1 MMKHKNI
8 MVVGTS
14 SGAGK
19 SITVTGL
26 CRAFFKDGYTVSP
39 FKSQNMALNSY
50 ITKDGHE
57 MGRAQ
62 ALQAMA
68 CEIEAHY
75 SMNPILLKP
84 TGDRRIQVI
93 VNGKSIGNMGGLEY
107 GNYKTSLKKDIIHA
121 YDTIKSKNQICVIE
135 GAGSPVELNIKQDD
149 IVNMGLAEMLDAPV
163 ILVADIDRGGVFA
176 SIYGTISLME
186 PEERARV
193 KGVIINKF
201 RGNVDILKPGLDKI
215 EELTGVP
222 ILGVMPY
229 FELDIEDED
238 GVTEKFNRIKSKAAG
253 ITVSVIKLKHISNF
267 TDIDALLA
275 NTDVNVNYVTS
286 FHELG
291 NEDLIVIPGS
301 KNTID
306 DLKDIKE
313 KGIAQE
319 IIKLSRKGTPII
331 GICGGFQML
340 GERVLDPYGVEGDI
354 KELPGLGLL
363 DIETTMEK
371 EKVTTQYTGFLKGD
385 KGLLK
390 GMGNIEVKGYEI
402 HQGVTKGKE
411 ESITLDDR
419 LVATVKDNIFGTYLH
434 GIFDNREFTDFI
446 LNEIREK
453 KGLEKRKSTMT
464 FDEYRL
470 QELDKLEKIFRE
482 NVDMDAIYKILEGK
496 Q

>member
-1 MMKHKNI
+1 MKHKNI

-75 SMNPILLKP
+75 IMNPILLKP

-107 GNYKTSLKKDIIHA
+107 GDYKSKLKKDIIQA
-121 YDTIKSKNQICVIE
+121 YNTIKDENQICVIE

-149 IVNMGLAEMLDAPV
+149 IVNMGLAEMVDAPV

-201 RGNVDILKPGLDKI
+201 RGNVDILKPGLEKI

-238 GVTEKFNRIKSKAAG
+238 GVTEKFNKIKSKTAD

-275 NTDVNVNYVTS
+275 NKDVNVNYVTS

-291 NEDLIVIPGS
+291 NEDLIIIPGS

-319 IIKLSRKGTPII
+319 IIKMSRKGTPII
-331 GICGGFQML
+331 GICGGFQIL
-340 GERVLDPYGVEGDI
+340 GEKVLDPYGIEGDI

-371 EKVTTQYTGFLKGD
+371 EKVTTQYTGLLKGET
-385 KGLLK
+385 GLLK
-390 GMGNIEVKGYEI
+390 GLGDIQVKGYEI
-402 HQGVTKGKE
+402 HQGVTEGKE
-411 ESITLDDR
+411 KSITLDNR
-419 LVATVKDNIFGTYLH
+419 LVAAVKDNIFGTYLH

-446 LNEIREK
+446 LNNIREK
-453 KGLEKRKSTMT
+453 KGLEKKNSTMT

-482 NVDMDAIYKILEGK
+482 NVDMKAIYKILEEN
-496 Q
+496 

>member
-1 MMKHKNI
+1 MKHKNI

-75 SMNPILLKP
+75 TMNPILLKP

-107 GNYKTSLKKDIIHA
+107 GDYKSKLKKDIIQA
-121 YDTIKSKNQICVIE
+121 YNTIKDENQICVIE

-149 IVNMGLAEMLDAPV
+149 IVNMGLAEMVDAPV

-201 RGNVDILKPGLDKI
+201 RGNVDILKPGLEKI

-238 GVTEKFNRIKSKAAG
+238 GVTEKFNKIKSKTAD

-275 NTDVNVNYVTS
+275 NKDVNVNYVTS

-291 NEDLIVIPGS
+291 NEDLIIIPGS

-319 IIKLSRKGTPII
+319 IIKISRKGT
-331 GICGGFQML
+331 
-340 GERVLDPYGVEGDI
+340 
-354 KELPGLGLL
+354 
-363 DIETTMEK
+363 
-371 EKVTTQYTGFLKGD
+371 
-385 KGLLK
+385 
-390 GMGNIEVKGYEI
+390 
-402 HQGVTKGKE
+402 
-411 ESITLDDR
+411 
-419 LVATVKDNIFGTYLH
+419 
-434 GIFDNREFTDFI
+434 
-446 LNEIREK
+446 
-453 KGLEKRKSTMT
+453 
-464 FDEYRL
+464 
-470 QELDKLEKIFRE
+470 
-482 NVDMDAIYKILEGK
+482 
-496 Q
+496 

>member
-1 MMKHKNI
+1 MKHKNI

-14 SGAGK
+14 SGVGK

-68 CEIEAHY
+68 CEIDAHY
-75 SMNPILLKP
+75 TMNPILLKP
-84 TGDRRIQVI
+84 TGDSRIQVI
-93 VNGKSIGNMGGLEY
+93 LNGKSIGNMGGLEY
-107 GNYKTSLKKDIIHA
+107 GNYKEKLKEDITQA
-121 YDTIKSKNQICVIE
+121 YNTIRDKSQICVIE
-135 GAGSPVELNIKQDD
+135 GAGSPVELNMRQDD
-149 IVNMGLAEMLDAPV
+149 IVNMGLAKMVDAPV

-176 SIYGTISLME
+176 SIYGTIALME
-186 PEERARV
+186 PEERARI

-201 RGNVDILKPGLDKI
+201 RGNVDILKPGLEKI

-238 GVTEKFNRIKSKAAG
+238 GVTEKFNKIKSKTAD

-275 NTDVNVNYVTS
+275 NKDVNVKYVTS

-291 NEDLIVIPGS
+291 DEDIIVIPGS

-319 IIKLSRKGTPII
+319 IIKNSRKGTPII

-340 GERVLDPYGVEGDI
+340 GEKVLDPYGIEGDV
-354 KELPGLGLL
+354 KELAGLGLL

-371 EKVTTQYTGFLKGD
+371 EKVTIQYAGVLKGET
-385 KGLLK
+385 GLLK
-390 GMGNIEVKGYEI
+390 GMGNIKVKGYEI
-402 HQGVTKGKE
+402 HQGATTGKE
-411 ESITLDDR
+411 KSLTLDDR

-446 LNEIREK
+446 LNNIREK
-453 KGLEKRKSTMT
+453 KGLEKKNSTIT

-482 NVDMDAIYKILEGK
+482 NIDMKTIYKILEENK
-496 Q
+496 

>member
-1 MMKHKNI
+1 MKHKNI

-26 CRAFFKDGYTVSP
+26 CRAFFKDGYTVAP

-93 VNGKSIGNMGGLEY
+93 VNGKSIGNMGGFEY
-107 GNYKTSLKKDIIHA
+107 GEYKEKLKKDILEA
-121 YDTIKSKNQICVIE
+121 YSGIKNNYDICVVE
-135 GAGSPVELNIKQDD
+135 GAGSPVELNMKHDD
-149 IVNMGLAEMLDAPV
+149 IVNMGLAEMVDAPV

-176 SIYGTISLME
+176 SIYGTIELMDPDE
-186 PEERARV
+186 KKRV
-193 KGVIINKF
+193 KGVIVNKF
-201 RGNVDILKPGLDKI
+201 RGNVDILRPGLKKI

-238 GVTEKFNRIKSKAAG
+238 GVTEKFNKIKDKKG
-253 ITVSVIKLKHISNF
+253 QINISVIKLKHISNF
-267 TDIDALLA
+267 TDIDALMV
-275 NTDVNVNYVTS
+275 NKDVNINYVTS
-286 FHELG
+286 FHEIG
-291 NEDLIVIPGS
+291 DEDLIIIPGS

-319 IIKLSRKGTPII
+319 IIKASRKGTPII
-331 GICGGFQML
+331 GVCGGFQIL
-340 GERVLDPYGVEGDI
+340 GQRVLDPYGIEGDI

-363 DIETTMEK
+363 DMETVMER
-371 EKVTTQYTGFLKGD
+371 EKLTKQYSGTLLGKV
-385 KGLLK
+385 GLLE
-390 GMGNIEVKGYEI
+390 GLGNININGYEI
-402 HQGVTKGKE
+402 HQGVTTGNE
-411 ESITLDDR
+411 VSVTEDER
-419 LVATVKDNIFGTYLH
+419 FVAVAKDNIIGTYLH
-434 GIFDNREFTDFI
+434 GIFDNLEFTDFI
-446 LNEIREK
+446 LNKVREK
-453 KGLEKRKSTMT
+453 KGLEAKNSEVS

-470 QELDKLEKIFRE
+470 KELDKLEKIFRE
-482 NVDMDAIYKILEGK
+482 NVDMEAIYKILEEN
-496 Q
+496 

>member
-1 MMKHKNI
+1 MKHKNI

-75 SMNPILLKP
+75 TMNPILLKP

-107 GNYKTSLKKDIIHA
+107 GDYKSKLKKDIIQA
-121 YDTIKSKNQICVIE
+121 YNTIKDENQICVIE

-149 IVNMGLAEMLDAPV
+149 IVNMGLAEMVDAPV

-186 PEERARV
+186 PEERVRV

-201 RGNVDILKPGLDKI
+201 RGNVDILKPGLEKI

-238 GVTEKFNRIKSKAAG
+238 GVTEKFNKIKSKTAD

-275 NTDVNVNYVTS
+275 NKDVNVNYVTS

-291 NEDLIVIPGS
+291 NEDLIIIPGS

-319 IIKLSRKGTPII
+319 IIKMSRKGTPII
-331 GICGGFQML
+331 GICGGFQIL
-340 GERVLDPYGVEGDI
+340 GEKVLDPYGIEGDI

-371 EKVTTQYTGFLKGD
+371 EKVTTQYTGLLKGET
-385 KGLLK
+385 GLLK
-390 GMGNIEVKGYEI
+390 GLGDIQVKGYEI
-402 HQGVTKGKE
+402 HQGVTEGKE
-411 ESITLDDR
+411 KSITLDNR
-419 LVATVKDNIFGTYLH
+419 LVATVNDNIFGTYLH

-446 LNEIREK
+446 LNNIREK
-453 KGLEKRKSTMT
+453 KGLEKKNSTMT

-482 NVDMDAIYKILEGK
+482 NVDMEAIYKILEEN
-496 Q
+496 

>member
-1 MMKHKNI
+1 MKHKNI

-75 SMNPILLKP
+75 TMNPILLKP

-107 GNYKTSLKKDIIHA
+107 GDYKSKLKKDIIQA
-121 YDTIKSKNQICVIE
+121 YNTIKDENQICVIE

-149 IVNMGLAEMLDAPV
+149 IVNMGLAEMVDAPV

-201 RGNVDILKPGLDKI
+201 RGNVDILKPGLEKI

-238 GVTEKFNRIKSKAAG
+238 GVTEKFNKIKSKTAD

-275 NTDVNVNYVTS
+275 NKDVNVNYLTS

-291 NEDLIVIPGS
+291 NEDLIIIPGS

-319 IIKLSRKGTPII
+319 IIKISRKGTPII
-331 GICGGFQML
+331 GICGGFQIL
-340 GERVLDPYGVEGDI
+340 GEKVLDPYGIEGDI

-371 EKVTTQYTGFLKGD
+371 EKVTTQYTGLLKGET
-385 KGLLK
+385 GLLK
-390 GMGNIEVKGYEI
+390 GLGDIQVKGYEI
-402 HQGVTKGKE
+402 HQGVTEGKE
-411 ESITLDDR
+411 KSITLDNR

-446 LNEIREK
+446 LNNIREK
-453 KGLEKRKSTMT
+453 KGLEKKNSTMT

-482 NVDMDAIYKILEGK
+482 NVDMEAIYKILEEN
-496 Q
+496 

>member
-1 MMKHKNI
+1 MKHKNI

-50 ITKDGHE
+50 ITKEGHE

-68 CEIEAHY
+68 CEKEAHY
-75 SMNPILLKP
+75 TMNPVLLKP

-107 GNYKTSLKKDIIHA
+107 GNYKSILKKDIIEA
-121 YDTIKSKNQICVIE
+121 YNTIKIKNQICVIE

-149 IVNMGLAEMLDAPV
+149 IVNMGLAEMVNAPV

-186 PEERARV
+186 PEEKARV

-201 RGNVDILKPGLDKI
+201 RGNVEILKPGLEKI

-238 GVTEKFNRIKSKAAG
+238 GVTEKFSRIKSKKG
-253 ITVSVIKLKHISNF
+253 DIKVSVIKLKHISNF

-275 NTDVNVNYVTS
+275 NKDVDVNYVTS

-291 NEDLIVIPGS
+291 DEDLIVIPGS

-319 IIKLSRKGTPII
+319 IIKISRKGTPII
-331 GICGGFQML
+331 GICGGFQIL
-340 GERVLDPYGVEGDI
+340 GEKVLDPYGVEGDI

-371 EKVTTQYTGFLKGD
+371 EKVTTQYTGLLKGEM
-385 KGLLK
+385 GLLK
-390 GMGNIEVKGYEI
+390 GLGNIEVKGYEI
-402 HQGVTKGKE
+402 HQGVTTGKE
-411 ESITLDDR
+411 KSITSDNR
-419 LVATVKDNIFGTYLH
+419 LIATVKDNIFGTYLH

-446 LNEIREK
+446 LNNIREK
-453 KGLEKRKSTMT
+453 KGLEKRNSAIT

-470 QELDKLEKIFRE
+470 QELDKLERIFRE
-482 NVDMDAIYKILEGK
+482 NIDMKAIYKILEGN
-496 Q
+496 

>member
-1 MMKHKNI
+1 MKHKNI

-26 CRAFFKDGYTVSP
+26 CRAFFKDGHTVLP

-62 ALQAMA
+62 AVQAVA
-68 CEIEAHY
+68 CEVEAHY

-107 GNYKTSLKKDIIHA
+107 GSYKAELKKDIIHA
-121 YDTIKSKNQICVIE
+121 YNHIKNNSQIAVVE

-149 IVNMGLAEMLDAPV
+149 IVNMGLAEMIDAPV

-176 SIYGTISLME
+176 SIYGTICLME

-201 RGNVDILKPGLDKI
+201 RGNVDILKPGLSKI

-238 GVTEKFNRIKSKAAG
+238 GVTEKFNKIKNKKG
-253 ITVSVIKLKHISNF
+253 EINISVIKLKHISNF
-267 TDIDALLA
+267 TDIDALSI
-275 NTDVNVNYVTS
+275 NEDVNINYVTS
-286 FHELG
+286 AHELG
-291 NEDLIVIPGS
+291 DEDLIVIPGS

-319 IIKLSRKGTPII
+319 IIKLSRKGVPII
-331 GICGGFQML
+331 GICGGFQIL
-340 GERVLDPYGVEGDI
+340 GEKVLDPYGIEGDI

-363 DIETTMEK
+363 DIETVMEK
-371 EKVTTQYTGFLKGD
+371 EKLTTQYSGVLKDSG
-385 KGLLK
+385 GLLENL
-390 GMGNIEVKGYEI
+390 GDIAIKGYEI
-402 HQGVTKGKE
+402 HQGVTSGKE
-411 ESITLDDR
+411 ISCTEDDR
-419 LVATVKDNIFGTYLH
+419 LVATVKENIFGTYLH
-434 GIFDNREFTDFI
+434 GIFDNTEFSDFI
-446 LNEIREK
+446 LNKIREK
-453 KGLEKRKSTMT
+453 KGLQRKESEID
-464 FDEYRL
+464 FEQYRL
-470 QELDKLEKIFRE
+470 RELDKLEKIFRE
-482 NVDMDAIYKILEGK
+482 NVDMKAIYKILEGEL
-496 Q
+496 

>member
-1 MMKHKNI
+1 MKHKNI

-26 CRAFFKDGYTVSP
+26 CRVFFKDGYTVSP

-50 ITKDGHE
+50 ITKEGHE

-62 ALQAMA
+62 ALQAIA
-68 CEIEAHY
+68 CDKDAHY
-75 SMNPILLKP
+75 KMNPILLKP

-93 VNGKSIGNMGGLEY
+93 LNGKSIGNMGGFEY
-107 GNYKTSLKKDIIHA
+107 GKFKSNLKKEIMDA
-121 YDTIKSKNQICVIE
+121 YDELKNESEICVIE

-149 IVNMGLAEMLDAPV
+149 IVNMGLAQMIDAPV

-186 PEERARV
+186 PEERERV

-201 RGNVDILKPGLDKI
+201 RGNVDILRPGLEKI

-238 GVTEKFNRIKSKAAG
+238 GVTEKFNKIKTNNNN
-253 ITVSVIKLKHISNF
+253 INISVIKLKHLSNF
-267 TDIDALLA
+267 TDIDALSI
-275 NTDVNVNYVTS
+275 NEDVNINYITS

-291 NEDLIVIPGS
+291 NEDLIIIPGS

-306 DLKDIKE
+306 DLKDLKE

-319 IIKLSRKGTPII
+319 LIKLSRKGTPII

-340 GERVLDPYGVEGDI
+340 GGKVLDPYGIEGDI

-363 DIETTMEK
+363 DIETTMKK
-371 EKVTTQYTGFLKGD
+371 EKVTTQYSGILKG
-385 KGLLK
+385 KGELLK
-390 GMGNIEVKGYEI
+390 GLGDIEVKGYEI
-402 HQGVTKGKE
+402 HQGVTSGQE
-411 ESITLDDR
+411 ESLTLDDR
-419 LVATVKDNIFGTYLH
+419 LVATSKDNIFGTYLH
-434 GIFDNREFTDFI
+434 GIFDNLEFTDFI
-446 LNEIREK
+446 LNKLREK
-453 KGLEKRKSTMT
+453 KGLERKVSNIS
-464 FDEYRL
+464 FDEYRIG
-470 QELDKLEKIFRE
+470 EIDKLEKIFRE
-482 NVDMDAIYKILEGK
+482 NVDIEAIYKILEEN
-496 Q
+496 

>member
-1 MMKHKNI
+1 MKHKNI

-75 SMNPILLKP
+75 TMNPILLKP

-107 GNYKTSLKKDIIHA
+107 GDYKSKLKKDIIQA
-121 YDTIKSKNQICVIE
+121 YNTIKDENQICVIE

-149 IVNMGLAEMLDAPV
+149 IVNMGLAEMVDAPV

-201 RGNVDILKPGLDKI
+201 RGNVDILKPGLEKI

-238 GVTEKFNRIKSKAAG
+238 GVTEKFNKIKSKTAD

-275 NTDVNVNYVTS
+275 NKDVNVNYVTS

-291 NEDLIVIPGS
+291 NEDLIIIPGS

-319 IIKLSRKGTPII
+319 IIKISRKGTPII
-331 GICGGFQML
+331 GICGGFQIL
-340 GERVLDPYGVEGDI
+340 GGKVLDPYGIEGDI

-371 EKVTTQYTGFLKGD
+371 EKVTTQYTG
-385 KGLLK
+385 LLK
-390 GMGNIEVKGYEI
+390 GETG
-402 HQGVTKGKE
+402 
-411 ESITLDDR
+411 
-419 LVATVKDNIFGTYLH
+419 
-434 GIFDNREFTDFI
+434 
-446 LNEIREK
+446 
-453 KGLEKRKSTMT
+453 
-464 FDEYRL
+464 
-470 QELDKLEKIFRE
+470 
-482 NVDMDAIYKILEGK
+482 
-496 Q
+496 

>member
-1 MMKHKNI
+1 MKHKNI

-75 SMNPILLKP
+75 TMNPILLKP

-107 GNYKTSLKKDIIHA
+107 GDYKSKLKKDIIQA
-121 YDTIKSKNQICVIE
+121 YNTIKDENQICVIE

-149 IVNMGLAEMLDAPV
+149 IVNMGLAEMVDAPV
-163 ILVADIDRGGVFA
+163 VLVADIDRGGVFA

-201 RGNVDILKPGLDKI
+201 RGNVDILKPGLEKI

-238 GVTEKFNRIKSKAAG
+238 GVTEKFNKIKSKTAD

-275 NTDVNVNYVTS
+275 NKDVNVNYVTS

-291 NEDLIVIPGS
+291 NEDLIIIPGS

-319 IIKLSRKGTPII
+319 IIKISRKGTPII
-331 GICGGFQML
+331 GICGGFQIL
-340 GERVLDPYGVEGDI
+340 GEKVLDPYGIEGDI

-371 EKVTTQYTGFLKGD
+371 EKVTTQYTG
-385 KGLLK
+385 LLK
-390 GMGNIEVKGYEI
+390 GET
-402 HQGVTKGKE
+402 GV
-411 ESITLDDR
+411 L
-419 LVATVKDNIFGTYLH
+419 KD
-434 GIFDNREFTDFI
+434 
-446 LNEIREK
+446 
-453 KGLEKRKSTMT
+453 
-464 FDEYRL
+464 
-470 QELDKLEKIFRE
+470 
-482 NVDMDAIYKILEGK
+482 
-496 Q
+496 